1 MFSNLQKPLL
11 ALAMLLVFPFSA
23 LAQPVEVTVDQT
35 KRYQT
40 MSGWEV
46 TVYLTQ
52 FGKAQNRFDPTWHQF
67 QDQILDTLVDE
78 VGVNRVRL
86 ELRSN
91 TENSTPYWAQFE
103 SGEISQKDMQRH
115 FYHKVND
122 NSDPFKA
129 DPAGFQFDEVDYQVE
144 RVLLPMAKRLQAKGE
159 KLYVNLCFVDFDK
172 GKNQTRFNH
181 AQNPEEYAE
190 LVTQAFIHLKSKYGI
205 VPDGLEVILE
215 PDHTARW
222 KHGGRQ
228 LGEAAAAAMKRL
240 TPLGFKPELILP
252 STKRA
257 DLTVKLFEEAMQVP
271 GVRQYAGAISYHRY
285 ARATP
290 EVLRDIAATADR
302 YGIRTE
308 MLELVK
314 GNSYHLHMDVEK
326 ANASAWQSFGIAT
339 WAPDDGKPRRG
350 ALVYVDKQTGETVPS
365 HQGRRLMQYMRY
377 IRGGAV
383 RIGATVQEPK
393 FFAVAFE
400 NKDGGQ
406 VTVIRAENK
415 GPIIIRG
422 LDENRYAA
430 TFANWQGGGNPT
442 RVTQDAADGSVTV
455 QMPAKGIVSVFPA
468 AMAR

>member
-1 MFSNLQKPLL
+1 M
-11 ALAMLLVFPFSA
+11 
-23 LAQPVEVTVDQT
+23 T
-35 KRYQT
+35 
-40 MSGWEV
+40 GWEV
-46 TVYLTQ
+46 TVYVTQ

-67 QDQILDTLVDE
+67 QDQILDTLVNDI
-78 VGVNRVRL
+78 GVNRVRL

-91 TENSTPYWAQFE
+91 AENSTPYWAQFE
-103 SGEISQKDMQRH
+103 SGAISQKDLQRH

-122 NSDPFKA
+122 NNDPFSA
-129 DPAGFQFDEVDYQVE
+129 DPAGFHFDEVDYQVE
-144 RVLLPMAKRLQAKGE
+144 RVLLPMAKRLKAKGE

-172 GKNQTRFNH
+172 GKNQTPYNH

-222 KHGGRQ
+222 KHSGRS
-228 LGEAAAAAMKRL
+228 LGEAAAATMKRL

-257 DLTVKLFEEAMQVP
+257 DLAVKLFEEALQVP
-271 GVRQYAGAISYHRY
+271 GVRQYVGAISYHRY

-290 EVLRDIAATADR
+290 EVVSGIAATAKR
-302 YGIRTE
+302 YGVRTE

-314 GNSYHLHMDVEK
+314 GNSYHLHQDVEN

-350 ALVYVDKQTGETVPS
+350 ALVYVDKQTGETTPS

-393 FFAVAFE
+393 FFTVAFE

-406 VTVIRAENK
+406 VVVVRAETK
-415 GPIIIRG
+415 GPIVIHG
-422 LDENRYAA
+422 LDKNRYAA
-430 TFANWQGGGNPT
+430 TFANWKSGGNPAK
-442 RVTQDAADGSVTV
+442 VTQNAADGAVTV

>member
-1 MFSNLQKPLL
+1 MFSHLQKPLFSL
-11 ALAMLLVFPFSA
+11 GLLLLIPLTT
-23 LAQPVEVTVDQT
+23 LAQPVEVTIDPA

-46 TVYLTQ
+46 TVYVTQ
-52 FGKAQNRFDPTWHQF
+52 FDKAQNRFDPTWHQY
-67 QDQILDTLVDE
+67 QDQIIDALVNDI
-78 VGVNRVRL
+78 GVNRVRL

-91 TENSTPYWAQFE
+91 AENATAYWAQFE
-103 SGEISQKDMQRH
+103 RGTISQKDLQRR

-129 DPAGFQFDEVDYQVE
+129 DPAGFHFEEIDYQVE
-144 RVLLPMAKRLQAKGE
+144 RVLLPMAKRLKAKGE
-159 KLYVNLCFVDFDK
+159 KLYINLCFVDFDK
-172 GKNQTRFNH
+172 GKNQTRYNH

-222 KHGGRQ
+222 KHSGRL

-257 DLTVKLFEEAMQVP
+257 DLAVKLFEEAVQVP
-271 GVRQYAGAISYHRY
+271 GVRQYVGAISYHRY

-290 EVLRDIAATADR
+290 EVLRGITATADR
-302 YGIRTE
+302 YGVRVE

-314 GNSYHLHMDVEK
+314 GNSYHLHQDVEN

-350 ALVYVDKQTGETVPS
+350 ALLYVDKESGETRPS
-365 HQGRRLMQYMRY
+365 HQGSRLLQYMRY
-377 IRGGAV
+377 IRAGAV
-383 RIGATVQEPK
+383 RIDAKVQAEK
-393 FFAVAFE
+393 FFTVAFE
-400 NKDGGQ
+400 NPDGGQ
-406 VTVIRAENK
+406 VAIVQAETK
-415 GPIIIRG
+415 GPIAIHG
-422 LDENRYAA
+422 LKTGQYAA
-430 TFANWQGGGNPT
+430 TFANWKSGGNPAKITQSQGGGP
-442 RVTQDAADGSVTV
+442 VTV
-455 QMPAKGIVSVFPA
+455 QMPAKGVVTVFPA
-468 AMAR
+468 SMAR

>member
-1 MFSNLQKPLL
+1 MFSALRERLL
-11 ALAMLLVFPFSA
+11 TWSLLLLFPFCA
-23 LAQPVEVTVDQT
+23 LAQPVEVTIDPA

-52 FGKAQNRFDPTWHQF
+52 FGKAQNHFDPSWHQY
-67 QDQILDTLVDE
+67 QDQIIDTLVDDI
-78 VGVNRVRL
+78 GVNRVRL
-86 ELRSN
+86 ELCSN
-91 TENSTPYWAQFE
+91 SENSTPYWSQFE
-103 SGEISQKDMQRH
+103 SGAISQKDMQRR

-122 NSDPFKA
+122 NNDPFKA
-129 DPAGFQFDEVDYQVE
+129 DPARFHFEEIDYQVE
-144 RVLLPMAKRLQAKGE
+144 RVLLPMAKRLKAKGE
-159 KLYVNLCFVDFDK
+159 KLYINLCFVDFDK
-172 GKNQTRFNH
+172 GKNQTHYNH

-190 LVTQAFIHLKSKYGI
+190 LVSQVFIHLKTKYGI

-222 KHGGRQ
+222 KHSGRL

-257 DLTVKLFEEAMQVP
+257 ALAVKLFEEAMQVP
-271 GVRQYAGAISYHRY
+271 GVRQYVGAISYHRY

-290 EVLRDIAATADR
+290 EVLRGITATADR

-314 GNSYHLHMDVEK
+314 GNSYHLHQDVQN

-339 WAPDDGKPRRG
+339 WAPDDGRPRRG
-350 ALVYVDKQTGETVPS
+350 MLVYVDKETGETTPS

-377 IRGGAV
+377 IRGGEGRLGAV
-383 RIGATVQEPK
+383 VEKPK

-400 NKDGGQ
+400 NPDGGQ
-406 VTVIRAENK
+406 VAVIRAEIK
-415 GPIIIRG
+415 GPIAIHG
-422 LDENRYAA
+422 LKPGKYAA
-430 TFANWQGGGNPT
+430 TFANWKSGENPVKVAQSQGGGP
-442 RVTQDAADGSVTV
+442 VTV
-455 QMPAKGIVSVFPA
+455 QMPTKSVVTVFPTT
-468 AMAR
+468 MAQ